1 MAHGNFKPRN
11 KHLNDLLM
19 SKKGGA
25 HEAKAGRL
33 AKRAKLNRETER
45 ALRDEME

>member
-1 MAHGNFKPRN
+1 MSHGNFKPRN

-25 HEAKAGRL
+25 HEAKGGKQ
-33 AKRAKLNRETER
+33 AKRAKVNRAMER
-45 ALRDEME
+45 EMRSDQY